1 MTHKSRMQQIRSGEP
16 VGNLTPIGNGHARDE
31 LGRIFKLKSLESE
44 QEKQLRGYMKR
55 DKRIF
60 SFSRMQEMVDT
71 ASKLSN
77 KHAGYM
83 LMLFPHI
90 QYRTNILVSLG
101 RKENQIPLTDKDL
114 AEVFGINKRYVSGI
128 ITELKEIGVIT
139 ETREGYY
146 KVNERYHFRGR
157 SREDTY
163 MLVKTFHTTLNKI
176 KVNPAELGVLY
187 KLLPYIHYESN
198 LVCENPFEDDP
209 RKVRFLNTSEI
220 AGKVGL
226 SRQKLNDTLRK
237 LVSAGAIATIQRKSG
252 IVPQASDGDGRET
265 VVLINPYVIT
275 RKREDHSVI
284 TLQLFSNSF

>member
-1 MTHKSRMQQIRSGEP
+1 
-16 VGNLTPIGNGHARDE
+16 
-31 LGRIFKLKSLESE
+31 
-44 QEKQLRGYMKR
+44 
-55 DKRIF
+55 
-60 SFSRMQEMVDT
+60 
-71 ASKLSN
+71 
-77 KHAGYM
+77 
-83 LMLFPHI
+83 MLFPHI

-139 ETREGYY
+139 ETREGYYKVNERYHFRGRSREDTYIGYY